1 MDFRVGDRDDVERA
15 IRLLFRLFALTV
27 GTLLFMMLF
36 HLQFGMKPSLLS
48 AMLSGG
54 IAGAIGHGLAEG
66 VIALLSLIWPRRA
79 KRRKSAQPKREAKP
93 PKRRNLRPLRPL
105 DEE

>member
-1 MDFRVGDRDDVERA
+1 MGFRVGDRDDIERA

-36 HLQFGMKPSLLS
+36 DLQFGLKPSLIS

-54 IAGAIGHGLAEG
+54 IAGGIGHGLAEG
-66 VIALLSLIWPRRA
+66 GIALLGLIWPRRA
-79 KRRKSAQPKREAKP
+79 KRRKSPPPEKEAKP
-93 PKRRNLRPLRPL
+93 LKRRSLRPLRPL
-105 DEE
+105 DDE